1 MVKPPSLRDRWTS
14 SDVLP
19 SSSPSRGRRISR
31 ISGKLLVI
39 GALLQSWSFAI
50 SETVAQE
57 PPPPAA
63 EDSEAK
69 AKQRPRPTGRLF
81 GGKTPSQ
88 TGDPAK
94 TPVSKPNADASTVA
108 KAAPAGLPPIDPNV
122 TRVQGFAD
130 QNSNS
135 YQNITNVVPGSESN
149 KSFLGRLF
157 DAYLDEPGDPEPPDP
172 NAPPTRRGYDAPF
185 QAPPMPFADFIG
197 PTIGVNDTSVF
208 PLMDALYRGKNGQ
221 AWKDSRIKILGWFD
235 PSYNA
240 STSKNSNIP
249 LSYNIVPNQLELS
262 QVILIFERAVET
274 AQTDHFDWGFR
285 FTNLYGIDFRYTVA
299 KGYFSNQLLKHNH
312 LYGYDPLQM
321 QVDLY
326 MPHIADGTV
335 LRIGRYISPLDI
347 EAQLSPDN
355 FLYTHSNMYSVDPY
369 TFTGFQFTSRL
380 NDQWQI
386 IYGVHAGAD
395 MAPWTKSSQPNGEI
409 LLKWVSK
416 NNKDSIFGG
425 VDSVGKGYFSNGHD
439 DLQVLGFTW
448 SHKFNDRFT
457 TMTEQYL
464 LWERNALRGGTVTNG
479 APQPYYEGTGPG
491 PLLHGLS
498 TAYGI
503 VNYTS
508 YVLNDKSLLVFRSD
522 VLADFRGWR
531 TGYPGADFEH
541 TLGYIRHITPWAIL
555 RPEVRFDYTSGQKS
569 YDNGTRREQFTFNM
583 DLIIRF

>member
-1 MVKPPSLRDRWTS
+1 MVMFLFSLLAAAD
-14 SDVLP
+14 
-19 SSSPSRGRRISR
+19 
-31 ISGKLLVI
+31 
-39 GALLQSWSFAI
+39 A
-50 SETVAQE
+50 VAQDDTKS
-57 PPPPAA
+57 AA
-63 EDSEAK
+63 DAEVK
-69 AKQRPRPTGRLF
+69 TKQRPRLMERLF
-81 GGKTPSQ
+81 GGKTAPKPKVS
-88 TGDPAK
+88 DPP
-94 TPVSKPNADASTVA
+94 PVPDPRPAVVGNVA
-108 KAAPAGLPPIDPNV
+108 PLDSPLIDPEL
-122 TRVQGFAD
+122 TRVQTSAD
-130 QNSNS
+130 TNSYS
-135 YQNITNVVPGSESN
+135 YQNVSNVATGSESDR
-149 KSFLGRLF
+149 SFLGRLF
-157 DAYLDEPGDPEPPDP
+157 DAYTDEPDEPTPPDP
-172 NAPPTRRGYDAPF
+172 NAPPSRRGYDAPF
-185 QAPPMPFADFIG
+185 KAPPMPFADFIG
-197 PTIGVNDTSVF
+197 PTVGINDTSVF

-221 AWKDSRIKILGWFD
+221 VWKDNRIKILGWFD

-240 STSKNSNIP
+240 STSRNSNIP

-262 QVILIFERAVET
+262 QVILIFERSVET

-285 FTNLYGIDFRYTVA
+285 FTNLYGIDYRYTAA
-299 KGYFSNQLLKHNH
+299 KGYFSDQLLKHNH

-335 LRIGRYISPLDI
+335 LRIGRFISPLDI

-409 LLKWVSK
+409 LAKWVSK

-425 VDSVGKGYFSNGHD
+425 VDSVGKGYYSHDHD
-439 DLQVLGFTW
+439 DLQVLGVTW

-464 LWERNALRGGTVTNG
+464 LWERNALQGGTVTNG
-479 APQPYYEGTGPG
+479 TPQPYYEGTGPG
-491 PLLHGLS
+491 PLLPGLS

-508 YVLNDKSLLVFRSD
+508 YVLDDKSLLVFRSD

-541 TLGYIRHITPWAIL
+541 TLGYIRHITPWAII

-583 DLIIRF
+583 DLIVRF

>member
-1 MVKPPSLRDRWTS
+1 MSASPLLTRRRHK
-14 SDVLP
+14 
-19 SSSPSRGRRISR
+19 SPSTGW
-31 ISGKLLVI
+31 LLRLTSVVLCWTF
-39 GALLQSWSFAI
+39 AASDSWAQSAPGPTDDPESK
-50 SETVAQE
+50 TV
-57 PPPPAA
+57 
-63 EDSEAK
+63 AK
-69 AKQRPRPTGRLF
+69 AKQRPRILGRWF
-81 GGKTPSQ
+81 GDKTPAEAQ
-88 TGDPAK
+88 PASRPAAPIARP
-94 TPVSKPNADASTVA
+94 PVVSNPPTV
-108 KAAPAGLPPIDPNV
+108 PAGLPPVDPNLV
-122 TRVQGFAD
+122 RTQGFAD
-130 QNSNS
+130 TNSYS
-135 YQNITNVVPGSESN
+135 YQNIANVTPGSESD
-149 KSFLGRLF
+149 KGFFGRLI
-157 DAYLDEPGDPEPPDP
+157 DAYTDEPGDPVPPDP
-172 NAPPTRRGYDAPF
+172 NAPPSRRGFDAPF

-197 PTIGVNDTSVF
+197 PTIGVNDTSVY

-262 QVILIFERAVET
+262 QVILIFERPVET

-285 FTNLYGIDFRYTVA
+285 FTNLYGIDFRYTAA

-335 LRIGRYISPLDI
+335 LRLGRYISPLDI

-369 TFTGFQFTSRL
+369 TFTGAQFTSRL
-380 NDQWQI
+380 SDQWQI
-386 IYGVHAGAD
+386 IYGAHCGAD

-425 VDSVGKGYFSNGHD
+425 LDSIGKGYFSNGHD
-439 DLQVLGFTW
+439 DLQIVGFTW

-457 TMTEQYL
+457 TMTEQYY
-464 LWERNALRGGTVTNG
+464 LWERSALRGGTVTNG
-479 APQPYYEGTGPG
+479 TPQPYYEGTGPG
-491 PLLHGLS
+491 ILLHGLS
-498 TAYGI
+498 DAYGI

-508 YVLNDKSLLVFRSD
+508 YVLDDKSLLVFRSD

-531 TGYPGADFEH
+531 TGYPGADFEN
-541 TLGYIRHITPWAIL
+541 TLGYVRHITPWAIL
-555 RPEVRFDYTSGQKS
+555 RPEVRFDYTSGQKA

-583 DLIIRF
+583 DLILRF